1 MKKIITIIAL
11 FVVVHVKAQETSEK
25 NQVSFQSINQLGF
38 LTGETGNAFQIQ
50 TINGIKISRFFTGI
64 GVGIDEYH
72 TRSIP
77 PLPGP

>member
-38 LTGETGNAFQIQ
+38 LNGQ
-50 TINGIKISRFFTGI
+50 TVSHSQVIK
-64 GVGIDEYH
+64 
-72 TRSIP
+72 
-77 PLPGP
+77 